1 MKRWMLVQSRM
12 LPLALATAVVY
23 LTLSVSA
30 AACLFSHQSTSQNPP
45 RTTHHHTGNT
55 VHSSLCAWACHANPT
70 VDLPSTAPP
79 TQALYLFV
87 WLVLVAV
94 GLSSLLTQQSAQSR
108 APPRR

>member
-1 MKRWMLVQSRM
+1 MKRWMLVHSRM

-30 AACLFSHQSTSQNPP
+30 AACLFSHQSTSQHAP
-45 RTTHHHTGNT
+45 RTAHHHTGNT

-70 VDLPSTAPP
+70 VDLPSTGPQAQAPHVF
-79 TQALYLFV
+79 A
-87 WLVLVAV
+87 WLLLIAV
-94 GLSSLLTQQSAQSR
+94 GLSSLVAQQSAQSR

>member
-1 MKRWMLVQSRM
+1 MKRWMSVHSRM

-30 AACLFSHQSTSQNPP
+30 AACLFSHQSTAQNPSSNA
-45 RTTHHHTGNT
+45 HHHTGNT

-70 VDLPSTAPP
+70 VDLPSTAP
-79 TQALYLFV
+79 QAQTPHVFA
-87 WLVLVAV
+87 WLLLVAV
-94 GLSSLLTQQSAQSR
+94 GLFSLVSQQSAQSR